1 MAVGAE
7 EGSKVNLRN
16 CILVNQ
22 IQSLFLTL
30 LRAALWG
37 EKPDASAFVEADW
50 KQIFR
55 LADVQTVPSLLVDG
69 MGMLPPECLRI
80 PLQEKLKRIGGMQQM
95 EQMNRLHRCV
105 IIKIDKALKAE
116 GIRAVFMK
124 GQVTALRYPNSL
136 HRTPGDID
144 FVVSAEDFSKT
155 MAVMEKMGKVNHGL
169 VHEHHG
175 MAWVDGV
182 TVEPHYKVHNYQRPS
197 TDRVMQEMFSSVLP
211 DGLVS
216 ADMDGY
222 QVPIFPPTFE
232 SVFLISHMVNH
243 VYEEGL
249 GLRQVI
255 DYAMFLDKCADRI
268 DWVKHDEYL
277 HKMWMERAWRIFT
290 CICVTYL
297 GMPLPSQVEP
307 FSYQEKVWAEKM
319 MADIMRVGNFGRGE
333 YVFQHRGFKDAFNN
347 YCWVVK
353 RCRNL
358 GFVCPSEA
366 RWWII
371 SKMKRFFWK
380 KSLKK

>member
-1 MAVGAE
+1 
-7 EGSKVNLRN
+7 
-16 CILVNQ
+16 
-22 IQSLFLTL
+22 
-30 LRAALWG
+30 
-37 EKPDASAFVEADW
+37 
-50 KQIFR
+50 
-55 LADVQTVPSLLVDG
+55 
-69 MGMLPPECLRI
+69 
-80 PLQEKLKRIGGMQQM
+80 M
-95 EQMNRLHRCV
+95 E
-105 IIKIDKALKAE
+105 
-116 GIRAVFMK
+116 
-124 GQVTALRYPNSL
+124 
-136 HRTPGDID
+136 
-144 FVVSAEDFSKT
+144 
-155 MAVMEKMGKVNHGL
+155 VMEKIGKMNHGL

-197 TDRVMQEMFSSVLP
+197 TDRAMQEMFSSVFP
-211 DGLVS
+211 VGLVS

-222 QVPIFPPTFE
+222 QVPVFPPTFE

-277 HKMWMERAWRIFT
+277 HKMRMERAWRIFT
-290 CICVTYL
+290 CICVKYL
-297 GMPLPSQVEP
+297 GLPLPSQVEP

-380 KSLKK
+380 RWIRE